1 MTTRLKSSL
10 SRIAKEIKLLV
21 FDFDGVFTDNRVLV
35 LQDGTEGVFCNRS
48 DGLGIGMVKKAGLI
62 VMVIS
67 KERNPVVSA
76 RCRKLNIPCLQ
87 AIDDKSEALKSTA
100 KKLGIPLRQVA
111 YMGNDINDIE
121 CLEIVGLSSCV
132 NDSHSKVL
140 AVSLFKT
147 QANGGCGAVREL
159 CDFILMQK
167 KIAKP
172 LWK

>member
-1 MTTRLKSSL
+1 MTTKQKSSL

-21 FDFDGVFTDNRVLV
+21 FDFDGVFTDNQVLV
-35 LQDGTEGVFCNRS
+35 LQDGTEGAFCNRS
-48 DGLGIGMVKKAGLI
+48 DGLGIEMVKKAGLKI
-62 VMVIS
+62 LVIS
-67 KERNPVVSA
+67 KQINPVVRA

-87 AIDDKSEALKSTA
+87 ACDDKSEALQAAA
-100 KKLGIPLRQVA
+100 KKMGIPLRQVA

-132 NDSHSKVL
+132 NDSHPKVL
-140 AVSLFKT
+140 AISLYTTK
-147 QANGGCGAVREL
+147 ANGGYGAVREL

-167 KIAKP
+167 KIAKS